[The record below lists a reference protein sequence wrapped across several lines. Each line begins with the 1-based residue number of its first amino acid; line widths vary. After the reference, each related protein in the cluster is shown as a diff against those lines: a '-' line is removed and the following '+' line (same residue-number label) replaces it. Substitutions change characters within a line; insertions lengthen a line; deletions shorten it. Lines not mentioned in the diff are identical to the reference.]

1 MTLGVSLALKKSP
14 AEIKAVIDDSSF
26 WIDFSTSCRGSK
38 KVYMLT
44 EHYINLGPVR
54 TRYFEGGEGNSKPV
68 VLIHEGGFGA
78 DALNTYGDLAE
89 ILVKDYHVIMPEMLG
104 FGGTD
109 KAVFFGENPYEPRL
123 RHIECLLNALDITDA
138 HFVGNSFG
146 GGVVLRLSI
155 RPGTRWRMKSATS
168 ICGTGGPFRTPAG
181 IQGAFEYTPSV
192 EAARV
197 LDTWILGDGVTDE
210 KHSRRRFDSSM
221 RPGQWES
228 MMAPRLK
235 NPSAPTAASTAW
247 DLPNAL
253 SRSQT
258 PTMLIAG
265 TQDRMLEVGWEKKM
279 AEHLADCKIQKMES
293 GHSPNISQPEATA
306 KVLIDF
312 FESIAARQR

>member
-1 MTLGVSLALKKSP
+1 MSLALLKSAP
-14 AEIKAVIDDSSF
+14 EFGVVICDDSF
-26 WIDFSTSCRGSK
+26 PIECPTSCRGSK

-54 TRYFEGGEGNSKPV
+54 TRFFEGGEGNRQTV

-78 DALNTYGDLAE
+78 DALNTYENLAE
-89 ILVKDYHVIMPEMLG
+89 LLVKDYHVIMPEMLG

-155 RPGTRWRMKSATS
+155 RPGTCWRMKSATS
-168 ICGTGGPFRTPAG
+168 ICGTGGPFRTPEG
-181 IQGAFEYTPSV
+181 IQGAFEYIPSI

-197 LDTWILGDGVTDE
+197 LDTWILGDGITDE
-210 KHSRRRFDSSM
+210 NHSQLRFDSSM
-221 RPGQWES
+221 RAGQWES

-235 NPSAPTAASTAW
+235 NPSAPAATSTAW
-247 DLPNAL
+247 DLPGAL

-279 AEHLADCKIQKMES
+279 AEHLADCKIKKMES

-312 FESIAARQR
+312 FESIAAR